1 MNQDSFASIPM
12 TSSCRIAW
20 LLVALLRPVMLRK
33 HVSRQRIYLDHA
45 EIQFVTP
52 IRDGRGMGSKE

>member
-33 HVSRQRIYLDHA
+33 HVSRQRINLNPA
-45 EIQFVTP
+45 EIQFVTLV
-52 IRDGRGMGSKE
+52 RDVRGMGSKE

>member
-1 MNQDSFASIPM
+1 M

-45 EIQFVTP
+45 EIQFVTL
-52 IRDGRGMGSKE
+52 IRDGSGMGSKE